1 MKTIDSISRTFDK
14 KRFKAKKNNTLEYGI
29 TMRLLEKYKPKG
41 LTNGENTREKKTQ
54 ARGA

>member
-1 MKTIDSISRTFDK
+1 MKTIDSISISFDN
-14 KRFKAKKNNTLEYGI
+14 KRFKAKKNNPLEYGI

-41 LTNGENTREKKTQ
+41 LRNGENMREKKTQ